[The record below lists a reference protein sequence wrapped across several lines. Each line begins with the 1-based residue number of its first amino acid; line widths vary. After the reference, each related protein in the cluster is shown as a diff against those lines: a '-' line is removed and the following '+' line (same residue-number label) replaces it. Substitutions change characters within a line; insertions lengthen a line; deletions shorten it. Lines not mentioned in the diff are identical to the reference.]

1 MNPTEKMIE
10 DSILQLLTHKG
21 YFCYRNRDQ
30 AARINGAYR
39 KNAWE
44 IRGPSDLTIFLKNV
58 PNPVLFLEIKTPKG
72 KQSRYQVE
80 YQQRCE
86 ENGVLYR
93 IARSAKEALEIVEG
107 LSDVKIN

>member
-1 MNPTEKMIE
+1 MRQPTEREIE
-10 DSILQLLTHKG
+10 VSILQLLTYSG

-30 AARINGAYR
+30 AKKINGTYR
-39 KNAWE
+39 KNKWE

-58 PNPVLFLEIKTPKG
+58 PNPVLFLEIKTPNG
-72 KQSRYQVE
+72 KQSE
-80 YQQRCE
+80 YQIEYQKRCE

-107 LSDVKIN
+107 LSRKR